1 MRGLRKLLENL
12 RVKLSSIRWK
22 PEDRW
27 ISLSEVWRQQEIAEL
42 ELLWNKETP
51 EDSPCQ
57 R

>member
-27 ISLSEVWRQQEIAEL
+27 ISLSEVGRRQEIAEL
-42 ELLWNKETP
+42 ELLWSKETP